1 MSGWEREVAFWT
13 APRRC
18 TVPEGELRLLGSWE
32 LPELRR
38 AGKKL
43 TERLGGEPALCAN
56 ACLLA
61 RVLEREGAPIYAD
74 GQAVL
79 EAMSPEEIGRL
90 ADHWGAFHR
99 DCDPSP
105 AAGEETLEFYRCALA
120 QASYARLQ
128 WRVLRCFGALPTE
141 QRVQAMTDRDY
152 LWCALNLELDRNE
165 ELDRLCPDCRRR
177 AEAETCPVCGAE
189 TGRWE
194 FSSGFDPVRFAQK
207 KKGESIRD

>member
-1 MSGWEREVAFWT
+1 MSGRERAEEFWT

-18 TVPEGELRLLGSWE
+18 TVPEGELRLLGTWE
-32 LPELRR
+32 LPEVWREGRELARKR
-38 AGKKL
+38 
-43 TERLGGEPALCAN
+43 GGEPALCSN

-61 RVLEREGAPIYAD
+61 RVLEREGAPVYAD

-79 EAMSPEEIGRL
+79 EALSPEEIGRL
-90 ADHWGAFHR
+90 ADRWGEFHR
-99 DCDPSP
+99 ACDPSP
-105 AAGEETLEFYRCALA
+105 AAGEETLERYRSSLA

-141 QRVQAMTDRDY
+141 RRVQAMTDRDY
-152 LWCALNLELDRNE
+152 LWCALNLALDREE

-177 AEAETCPVCGAE
+177 AEEACPACGAE

-194 FSSGFDPVRFAQK
+194 FGSGFDPARFAQR
-207 KKGESIRD
+207 KGERAGD